1 MPNYM
6 VYLINTMIIEISQ
19 VEGTKTSKELILI

>member
-19 VEGTKTSKELILI
+19 LEDTKSLKELILI